1 MSQENVEV
9 VRRWYSAVSLG
20 MEEAQSAVTELW
32 DPDADYYP
40 LRRFPEAQPCHG
52 LEAVSQFV
60 ARYGETWSR
69 IEYAVQDLIEVG
81 DDRVLARE
89 HLRAEGR
96 GSGVKVEGDH
106 YTCVWLRHGRF
117 LRVEDHLTL
126 KGALYA
132 LGLEGETL
140 EAAGLSG

>member
-1 MSQENVEV
+1 MSQENVEI
-9 VRRWYSAVSLG
+9 VRRWFAALSTGQEEAVSAVA
-20 MEEAQSAVTELW
+20 EFW
-32 DPDADYYP
+32 DADADFYP
-40 LRRFPEAQPCHG
+40 VRTFPEAQPCHG
-52 LEAVSQFV
+52 RGEVSHFV

-69 IEYAVQDLIEVG
+69 FEYAVQELIEVG

-96 GSGVKVEGDH
+96 RSGVKIEGDH

-126 KGALYA
+126 KGALHA
-132 LGLEGETL
+132 LGLEGDTL
-140 EAAGLSG
+140 EAVGLSE